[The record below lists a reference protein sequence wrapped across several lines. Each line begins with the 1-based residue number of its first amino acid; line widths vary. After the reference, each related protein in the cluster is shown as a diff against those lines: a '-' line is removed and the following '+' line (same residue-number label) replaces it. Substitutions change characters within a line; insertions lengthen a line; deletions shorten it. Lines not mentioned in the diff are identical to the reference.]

1 MVLAGDLLFQTINEI
16 TRWIDEQIEDQMN
29 VLNSR
34 KTKQLDDADQ
44 NSTNEKFIMAYLRE
58 MTTNEEFNCEYQS
71 TKL

>member
-44 NSTNEKFIMAYLRE
+44 NSTNENFIMAYLSE
-58 MTTNEEFNCEYQS
+58 MTRNEEFNCEYQS